1 MGFFV
6 FTIVKVASELSLS
19 FNIYLYIVIKPKQ
32 TNLPRVHRM
41 DLQKEYVH
49 GSDSVS
55 RSFFTEVSKFV
66 LLNYSFKN
74 AHLI

>member
-1 MGFFV
+1 MHTF
-6 FTIVKVASELSLS
+6 
-19 FNIYLYIVIKPKQ
+19 
-32 TNLPRVHRM
+32 
-41 DLQKEYVH
+41 

-55 RSFFTEVSKFV
+55 RSFFTEVSKFI

>member
-1 MGFFV
+1 MIFKQLYLTYGWHRTRG
-6 FTIVKVASELSLS
+6 TIVDQSEFESNNKGVS
-19 FNIYLYIVIKPKQ
+19 MHTF
-32 TNLPRVHRM
+32 
-41 DLQKEYVH
+41 

-55 RSFFTEVSKFV
+55 RIFFTEVSKFI

>member
-1 MGFFV
+1 M
-6 FTIVKVASELSLS
+6 
-19 FNIYLYIVIKPKQ
+19 N
-32 TNLPRVHRM
+32 
-41 DLQKEYVH
+41 

-55 RSFFTEVSKFV
+55 RSFFTEVSKFI